1 MANREA
7 VIVSAVR
14 STVGRAKRGVLA
26 NVRPEDLGVLVIKEL
41 MARTPA
47 VKPEM
52 VDDVV
57 IGNAMPDGAQGMNLG
72 RVVAS
77 LSGLPNTVP
86 GITVNRFCSSGL
98 QTIAYAAMEIMAG
111 MSDII
116 IAGGVESMSSVP
128 MGGFN
133 FTAHRGATRDQVEIY
148 TPMGLTAELV
158 AERYNVS
165 RETQDEFAYHS
176 HRKAV
181 AAWQE
186 GKFDGEIV
194 KVPYTDEAGN
204 VKYLEQDESMR
215 PETTVESLSKLRPVF
230 KLKGSVTAGNASPTN
245 DGASVVMVMGLDK
258 AKELGLKPMAYVRDF
273 QVAGTP
279 PEVMGIGPAVAIPK
293 LWDHSGVGK
302 EQIGL
307 YEVNEAFAAQ
317 AHYCCFDALGL
328 DPAAVNVNGGAIA
341 LGHPLGCTGAK
352 LTTTLLNEM
361 TRRNEKYGVVSMCI
375 GGGMGA
381 AGLFELYV

>member
-41 MARTPA
+41 MARTPQ

-52 VDDVV
+52 IDDVV
-57 IGNAMPDGAQGMNLG
+57 IGNAMPEGSQGMNFG
-72 RVVAS
+72 RVVAYMA
-77 LSGLPNTVP
+77 GLPNSVP

-98 QTIAYAAMEIMAG
+98 QTIAYAAMEVMSG

-133 FTAHRGATRDQVEIY
+133 FTANLTAVREYVEIY

-165 RETQDEFAYHS
+165 RETQDAFAYNS
-176 HRKAV
+176 HMKAV
-181 AAWQE
+181 AAWKE
-186 GKFDGEIV
+186 GKFDAEVV
-194 KVPYTDEAGN
+194 KVPYVDAKGN
-204 VKYLEQDESMR
+204 VKTLDQDESMR
-215 PETTVESLSKLRPVF
+215 AETTIESLSKLRPVF
-230 KLKGSVTAGNASPTN
+230 RQGGSVTAGNSSPTN

-258 AKELGLKPMAYVRDF
+258 AKELGLTPMAYVRDF

-293 LWDHSGVGK
+293 LWEHSGIGK
-302 EQIGL
+302 DKVGL

-317 AHYCCFDALGL
+317 AHYCCFDALDL
-328 DPAAVNVNGGAIA
+328 DPAKVNVNGGAIA

-352 LTTTLLNEM
+352 LTTSLLYEM
-361 TRRNEKYGVVSMCI
+361 KRRNEKYGVVSMCI

-381 AGLFELYV
+381 AGLFELYQ